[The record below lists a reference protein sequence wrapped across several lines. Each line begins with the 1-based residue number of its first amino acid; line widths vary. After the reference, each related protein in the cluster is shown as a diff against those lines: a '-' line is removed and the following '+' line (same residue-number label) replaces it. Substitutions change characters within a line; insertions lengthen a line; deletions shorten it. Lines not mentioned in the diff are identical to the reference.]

1 MKTISATELKARL
14 DAGEKLRLLD
24 VRREDEYENFNLG
37 GTLLPLEKIQVME
50 TEDIDGWKEEEI
62 ILYCRTGNRS
72 VIASQYLAQ
81 MGFTNL
87 INLSGGI
94 VGWQELEK

>member
-1 MKTISATELKARL
+1 MKTITASELKSRL
-14 DAGEKLRLLD
+14 DAGEELRLLD

-37 GTLLPLEKIQVME
+37 GKLLPLEKIQIME
-50 TEDIDGWKEEEI
+50 TDDIEDWKEEEI

-72 VIASQYLAQ
+72 VIASQYLEQ

-87 INLSGGI
+87 VNLQGG
-94 VGWQELEK
+94 VVSWQELEK

>member
-1 MKTISATELKARL
+1 MKTISATELKARI

-50 TEDIDGWKEEEI
+50 TDDIDDWKEEEI

>member
-50 TEDIDGWKEEEI
+50 TDDIDDWKEEEI

-87 INLSGGI
+87 INLAGGI